1 MSDADDV
8 HPNLRPDPARVQRW
22 RDVVEHLRG
31 EITTLVMFRDDFA
44 KFEKIVR
51 GNARVMQ
58 AASPFPARVKQW
70 YIDSQVMR
78 IRRILEGKTERND
91 VRSLRLLLE
100 DMRRACAAFTRD
112 SIEELFD
119 AEGAPDYDAE
129 MRDFLVSSMWSNVG
143 DVVKNEDRLYAKQI
157 KGHLAALDEA
167 SWRII
172 NYADKTIAH
181 DTVAGVADAHRP
193 KFTEIAS
200 CIDVIEEIAKHYI
213 AALTG
218 AGYSS
223 LSPIAQYDEFDVFR
237 FAWLPGDGD
246 DYGVA

>member
-1 MSDADDV
+1 MSDAEYV

-22 RDVVEHLRG
+22 RDDVEHLRG
-31 EITTLVMFRDDFA
+31 EIMMLVMFRDDFA

-51 GNARVMQ
+51 GNARFMQ
-58 AASPFPARVKQW
+58 AASSFPARVKQW
-70 YIDSQVMR
+70 YIDSQIMR

-157 KGHLAALDEA
+157 KGHLAALEEA
-167 SWRII
+167 SRRII
-172 NYADKTIAH
+172 NYADKIVAH
-181 DTVAGVADAHRP
+181 DTVAGVADADRP
-193 KFTEIAS
+193 EFIEIAA
-200 CIDVIEEIAKHYI
+200 CIDVVEEIAKHYI

-223 LSPIAQYDEFDVFR
+223 LSPVAQYDEFDVFR
-237 FAWLPGDGD
+237 FPWLPGDGE
-246 DYGVA
+246 YGVA